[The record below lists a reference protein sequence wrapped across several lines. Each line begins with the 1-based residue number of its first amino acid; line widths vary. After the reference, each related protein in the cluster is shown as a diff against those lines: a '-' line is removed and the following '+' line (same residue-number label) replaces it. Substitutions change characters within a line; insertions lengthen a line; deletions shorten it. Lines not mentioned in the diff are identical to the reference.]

1 MRHAVVR
8 TPRRPTRGGVR
19 EDGALPDHSAT
30 RPCGMC
36 RRTWAI
42 RRDGPGSLDGA
53 DRLGHWEFLAG
64 CPWSDVVRVQRDV
77 TGRGNASA
85 PSGGPG
91 LGRRRA
97 TRQVECRAPSAGGTE
112 GAECHLERMDRMLAI
127 APEPGSARALAHP
140 DRARAGRRPTR
151 CRRGQAPTG
160 PVEQS
165 DVSRGTRWTGHG
177 CRFMRRTDRSAA
189 MCAVAARRCGWPAY
203 GTRTPLVG
211 SDVRPGRVEG
221 RWTGRRTARRLG
233 GSARVVGPD
242 VGVHCQQASG
252 ERPPASGHRRAATG
266 EGERRGRAAIA
277 SGQRRL
283 AGGVARWRR

>member
-36 RRTWAI
+36 RRTWAV
-42 RRDGPGSLDGA
+42 RRDGPGALDGA

-127 APEPGSARALAHP
+127 APEPGSARA
-140 DRARAGRRPTR
+140 T
-151 CRRGQAPTG
+151 
-160 PVEQS
+160 
-165 DVSRGTRWTGHG
+165 
-177 CRFMRRTDRSAA
+177 
-189 MCAVAARRCGWPAY
+189 
-203 GTRTPLVG
+203 
-211 SDVRPGRVEG
+211 
-221 RWTGRRTARRLG
+221 
-233 GSARVVGPD
+233 
-242 VGVHCQQASG
+242 G
-252 ERPPASGHRRAATG
+252 ERPPASGH
-266 EGERRGRAAIA
+266 RRGRAAIA
-277 SGQRRL
+277 SGQRRWPLAARRSL
-283 AGGVARWRR
+283 AGNARPRLARPLEPTHRADGLYDGPSTCPRRVRVARPIRREVSASRRPATAPRSHGAHGRRSVGPPHEPATATGPTCST